1 MAAQIHVIRTPE
13 PDEDLEKSAMLEAF
27 GRMEGRL
34 DEFST
39 RLADVGKE
47 HAGAIAR
54 LTVIVEELSRRIGI
68 LNGTVPEHT
77 LQIAQKASR
86 EDVNALKGSIEALA
100 AEFRAQKDREAGA
113 AEVKA
118 KWHEHIVKPLV
129 HPLVAWAF
137 IFIVGAVANS
147 VCRDVINAVTVRV
160 HATQSTVTTTTDST
174 TKVTK

>member
-1 MAAQIHVIRTPE
+1 MAAQIHVIRASE

-77 LQIAQKASR
+77 LLIAEKANR
-86 EDVNALKGSIEALA
+86 QDVIALKGSIDALA
-100 AEFRAQKDREAGA
+100 AEFRTQKDRKDGA
-113 AEVKA
+113 AEVRA
-118 KWHEHIVKPLV
+118 KWHENVVKPFV
-129 HPLVAWAF
+129 HPVVVW
-137 IFIVGAVANS
+137 IFIAAMAWIAAGVWHDTVAAITARQRQS
-147 VCRDVINAVTVRV
+147 VT
-160 HATQSTVTTTTDST
+160 TTTTTDST